1 MFVKKIRLRNFKSF
15 KDETLIP
22 LSRSANIIVGRNGS
36 GKSSIVSAIRFVLYG
51 EKYNCESR
59 VELIHEGVRASEEE
73 ASVEI
78 VFYDGSEGC
87 EEKELSVKRVVG
99 IKRDEY
105 MVDEK
110 IMSREEV
117 LGLLQSREITTSN
130 PYFVVLQE
138 EVSELAVLS
147 DRKRYEL
154 MKDVAGVSG
163 YEKDRENS
171 ISMLEE
177 TKQSENKIELLL
189 DRIEEKLR
197 GFEDDKKEMELR
209 LELEKEKK
217 RLEYGYIEREVKEI
231 NEDISNIESL
241 VSNDPEESSEENG
254 DYGCE
259 IREVESKLASL
270 ISRRKELCIDEK
282 YKERETGIEEEIRKI
297 EKKRSRFWEIE
308 KAEKKNLMN
317 LKRDEKENFIRSG
330 CIKYLVGFLETLGS
344 REVKPEEIEA
354 ARESLKEKIKK
365 FKAIDSCEGSHI
377 EEGKEK
383 KDLEELIEKRK
394 HLWREERKLKLSDE
408 SIREIVRSQENRLV
422 AMGNIG
428 LDVYRQIKCEE
439 GVLGYVYDLISVP
452 NELSNAFEAAVGN
465 ALFNIVVENEEVASN
480 VLKKMRDLKSRV
492 AFMPLNR
499 IKHKEEE
506 EIKDQNVILLA
517 SQVKCSQQY
526 RDLLRCITKNFYL
539 CSDLKQA
546 LYSSKRYGIN
556 VVTLFGEVVTKEGPI
571 TGGYE
576 RRNTAFQE
584 YKKICKEAR
593 KVRGEMVRI
602 QHDLKKINREIEEAR
617 MHKEDSGGGSRYYES
632 LKSAILFLQEKIKIL
647 ERVNRDG
654 LDRSKVNSRLLRL
667 KEEERDLLLKN
678 IWISG
683 EIKKIDARI
692 KEAGIEIKKMSDTIG
707 RLEEE
712 LEKSRMYKEAIEI
725 DKEILELKDRRRI
738 IKEMMFN
745 EENMDLFTRPKK
757 VNVEMEKLV
766 RRKHMLINKRNELC
780 ERIGASDFK
789 SLERLFPEKKKEE
802 IMEEIV
808 RINERIRGLSVVNRT
823 VISQWESYIEQK
835 NSMRKKL
842 EDLKYDKECI
852 LNFMRDLDSRK
863 EDTMRK
869 AIEVVREG
877 FSEFYSRLTNGGTAE
892 LYSYEFSVGIKLGED
907 ITNTNLL
914 SGGQKALVALCLIF
928 SMQRVNPSPLYV
940 FDEIDANLDTQS
952 RERVS
957 ALIKEMSM
965 TCANQFIITTFRKEL
980 LNCGDKYINV
990 DFQEKR
996 STVKEIGMVEA
1007 YKFLEED
1014 TSER

>member
-15 KDETLIP
+15 KDETLIL
-22 LSRSANIIVGRNGS
+22 LSRNANIIVGRNGS
-36 GKSSIVSAIRFVLYG
+36 GKSSIVSAIRFVLCG
-51 EKYNCESR
+51 EKYSGESR
-59 VELIHEGVRASEEE
+59 IELIHEGVRASEEE

-78 VFYDGSEGC
+78 VFYDRSERC

-105 MVDEK
+105 MVDDK
-110 IMSREEV
+110 IISREEV

-130 PYFVVLQE
+130 PYFIVLQE

-163 YEKDRENS
+163 YERDRENS
-171 ISMLEE
+171 MSMLEE
-177 TKQSENKIELLL
+177 TRQNENKIELLL

-197 GFEDDKKEMELR
+197 GFENDKKEMELC

-241 VSNDPEESSEENG
+241 VSNDLEESSEENR

-259 IREVESKLASL
+259 IREIESKLASL
-270 ISRRKELCIDEK
+270 ISRRKELCINEK
-282 YKERETGIEEEIRKI
+282 YKEKEGVIEEEIRKI
-297 EKKRSRFWEIE
+297 ERKRSSFWEIE
-308 KAEKKNLMN
+308 KAEKKNLMS
-317 LKRDEKENFIRSG
+317 LKKDEKENFIRSG
-330 CIKYLVGFLETLGS
+330 CIKYLVGFLETLGG
-344 REVKPEEIEA
+344 REVKAEEIEA
-354 ARESLKEKIKK
+354 AREVLKEKIKK
-365 FKAIDSCEGSHI
+365 FKTIDSSEGSHI
-377 EEGKEK
+377 EKSEEK
-383 KDLEELIEKRK
+383 RDLEELIEKRK

-408 SIREIVRSQENRLV
+408 SIKEIVRSQEDRLV
-422 AMGNIG
+422 AIGNVG
-428 LDVYRQIKCEE
+428 LDVYRRIKCEE
-439 GVLGYVYDLISVP
+439 GVLGYVYDLVSVP
-452 NELSNAFEAAVGN
+452 NELVDAFEAAVGN

-480 VLKKMRDLKSRV
+480 VLKKMKDLRSRIT
-492 AFMPLNR
+492 FIPLNR
-499 IKHKEEE
+499 IKHKEEDE
-506 EIKDQNVILLA
+506 VKDQNIILLA

-526 RDLLRCITKNFYL
+526 KDLLRYITKNFYL
-539 CSDLKQA
+539 CPDLKQA

-556 VVTLFGEVVTKEGPI
+556 VVTLSGEVVTREGPI

-593 KVRGEMVRI
+593 KVRGEIVRI
-602 QHDLKKINREIEEAR
+602 QHDLKKINREIEEAK
-617 MHKEDSGGGSRYYES
+617 MYKEEPASGSRYYES

-647 ERVNRDG
+647 EKIIKDG
-654 LDRSKVNSRLLRL
+654 LDKNKISSRLRRL
-667 KEEERDLLLKN
+667 KEEEKDLLLKN
-678 IWISG
+678 IWIAG
-683 EIKKIDARI
+683 EIKKIDKRV
-692 KEAGIEIKKMSDTIG
+692 KEADIEIKKMSDTIG

-725 DKEILELKDRRRI
+725 DKEILELKDRRRAA
-738 IKEMMFN
+738 KEMMFN
-745 EENMDLFTRPKK
+745 EENMGLFTRPKK
-757 VNVEMEKLV
+757 INVEMEKLV

-780 ERIGASDFK
+780 EKIGASDFK
-789 SLERLFPEKKKEE
+789 NLERLFPEKKKEE

-808 RINERIRGLSVVNRT
+808 RINERIRGLSVVKRT
-823 VISQWESYIEQK
+823 AISQWESYIEQK

-852 LNFMRDLDSRK
+852 LDFMRDLDSRK

-869 AIEVVREG
+869 AIEVVKEG
-877 FSEFYSRLTNGGTAE
+877 FSEFYSRLTNGGRAE
-892 LYSYEFSVGIKLGED
+892 LYSYEFAMGVKVGED
-907 ITNTNLL
+907 INTNLL
-914 SGGQKALVALCLIF
+914 SGGQKALVALCLIL

-940 FDEIDANLDTQS
+940 FDEIDANLDSQS

-957 ALIKEMSM
+957 ELIKEMSM
-965 TCANQFIITTFRKEL
+965 TCVNQFIITTFRKEL
-980 LNCGDKYINV
+980 LNCGDRYLNV

-996 STVKEIGMVEA
+996 STVKEIDTAAA
-1007 YKFLEED
+1007 YMFLEED
-1014 TSER
+1014 LSER